1 MFKYLLL
8 FLSFTCSIY
17 SECRCRCCVSCRI
30 DYVKKLLKK
39 LDIDLD
45 KYGGNKYLAI
55 HENYDKILPIIKKL
69 SGSQKWRMFIDGK
82 DHSKGKYV
90 YEKKNGEY
98 ENGEPGYL
106 NAMLNA
112 WNYMISTLG
121 QKVEISK
128 DKSDDKNDIFL
139 ILHQKTVNNVR
150 NMSREAD
157 YYRDKDYN
165 VYFGL
170 GYSSKSGIA
179 DKLSEY
185 SNKLKSKGF
194 DSERLSNW
202 YVDVS
207 KNVVECCDYS
217 KIEETED
224 YKRSGYS
231 SGSRY
236 LASKIFKDYYE
247 KLKELREK
255 GYISGS
261 FIDRRASYEDKVLE
275 IIVRT
280 TCLLLWSHIF
290 PDGNGRTVT
299 YLLLNKFLIENKL
312 LPVIFF
318 ESVHEVVI
326 RDVQFGIREIK
337 DGQNNFCRM
346 ILKGKI

>member
-8 FLSFTCSIY
+8 FLSFTGFIY
-17 SECRCRCCVSCRI
+17 SECRCRCCVSCRT
-30 DYVKKLLKK
+30 DYVKELLKK
-39 LDIDLD
+39 LNIDLE
-45 KYGGNKYLAI
+45 KYDGNKYLAI
-55 HENYDKILPIIKKL
+55 YENYDKFLSIIKKL
-69 SGSQKWRMFIDGK
+69 SGSQKWRMVIDGK

-90 YEKKNGEY
+90 YEKKNGDY
-98 ENGEPGYL
+98 EEGEPGYL
-106 NAMLNA
+106 EAMIDA
-112 WNYMISTLG
+112 WDYMISTLD
-121 QKVEISK
+121 QEIKISK
-128 DKSDDKNDIFL
+128 NKSDDKNDIFL
-139 ILHQKTVNNVR
+139 ILHQKTTNNVR
-150 NMSREAD
+150 NMLKESD

-202 YVDVS
+202 YVDVN
-207 KNVVECCDYS
+207 KNRVECCDYS

-255 GYISGS
+255 GYISES

-290 PDGNGRTVT
+290 PDGNGRTIM

-318 ESVHEVVI
+318 ESAHEVVI
-326 RDVQFGIREIK
+326 RDVHFGIREIK